1 MNEHFTSLG
10 CNGLD
15 IAFIID
21 SSGSI
26 KRENWPKVLNFVSS
40 ISQSLPIAPYLNRIA
55 AVRHLQQFKTLRTLA
70 TMKKVWNCL
79 TAQLS

>member
-1 MNEHFTSLG
+1 MHEHFTSLG
-10 CNGLD
+10 CTGLD

-55 AVRHLQQFKTLRTLA
+55 AVRHLQQIKTLSRVATL
-70 TMKKVWNCL
+70 KKVWSWF
-79 TAQLS
+79 TAQMS